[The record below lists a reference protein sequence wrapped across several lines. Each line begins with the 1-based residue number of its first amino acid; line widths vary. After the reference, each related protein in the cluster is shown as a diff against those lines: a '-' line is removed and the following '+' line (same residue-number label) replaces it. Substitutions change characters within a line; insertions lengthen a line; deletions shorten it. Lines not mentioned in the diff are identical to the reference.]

1 MPFTPASD
9 NNQHTSTCREE
20 RWWGKEGDGRSDWVG
35 GVLSL
40 VVAGGLWEFGVCR
53 DGGIPA
59 EEQGE
64 ERAGGSG
71 T

>member
-1 MPFTPASD
+1 M
-9 NNQHTSTCREE
+9 
-20 RWWGKEGDGRSDWVG
+20 G

-64 ERAGGSG
+64 ERAWGSG